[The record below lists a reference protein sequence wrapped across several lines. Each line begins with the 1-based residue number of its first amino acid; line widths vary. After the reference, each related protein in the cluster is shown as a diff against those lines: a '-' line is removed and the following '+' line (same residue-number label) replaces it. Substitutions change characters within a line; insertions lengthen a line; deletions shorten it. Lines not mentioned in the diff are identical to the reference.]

1 MKLRNIDYEVEEHP
15 MVVFQVHDNEHYK
28 DVLLMFT
35 NQARE
40 KAEGIIKV
48 RNFYYDNQIALVVDG
63 IRTVT
68 ALKDWFERFSDIE
81 LVEVKTVHTV
91 DFFGDIVGAGDMG
104 IEFLCPD
111 YLDNFYSVD

>member
-1 MKLRNIDYEVEEHP
+1 MKLINIDYEVEEHP

-48 RNFYYDNQIALVVDG
+48 RNYYYDNQIAVVVDG
-63 IRTVT
+63 DRTVA
-68 ALKDWFERFSDIE
+68 ALKDWFKTHGIE

-91 DFFGDIVGAGDMG
+91 DFFGDIVGAGDKDV
-104 IEFLCPD
+104 EFLCPD
-111 YLDNFYSVD
+111 YCDNFYSVD